1 VEAFADGSLERREL
15 LAGAAT
21 SLVSIAAFP
30 RVARADEPATTL
42 TQVYN
47 DEEDKYSLAVPG
59 DWERALGDTSPNPQ
73 STRKVVAFYPQG
85 QPEINVNVVA
95 TALGADYP
103 KMGSFGSPDEFAF
116 GVAAGMTRP
125 KPKQGPKQFSY
136 VLDAKN
142 AGDRYVIE
150 YTVERPEENFSTSFF
165 SARRRHH
172 RPRDTSVSIPVERFR
187 MPIDYSK
194 WDDIDS
200 DSDDET
206 PPKPAPAAQKKGTS
220 DATAA
225 APASSVEFDKK
236 SKQEATGSAWNM
248 NSWHFEETKLDEW
261 GRARLKELLHR
272 APVSEYID
280 VDGLELDLD
289 AKIVCREVKGDCW
302 VHVRKGKKVWGHDF
316 DCAIDWAGAIRGGS
330 GLQIHGFAEWN
341 WAVDDEEIE
350 IPRAHGSGSSLQT
363 RGVRRGEEG
372 HRLQV
377 RNVCKGARGQ
387 GTRQTR
393 RRGRRR
399 AEGG

>member
-1 VEAFADGSLERREL
+1 MQGVGRVVLKRNTFLLLARSAVNKQHEPSTKVVASCQIAITSSCSSVETHLRCANLAARSLVAQNQTRDIMAQAMFLASTAPHVPKIAHRRADRSATSTAVRKSSNPRASRTRVEAFADGSLERREL

-73 STRKVVAFYPQG
+73 STRKVVAFYPPG

-150 YTVERPEENFSTSFF
+150 YTVERPEENFYQHLLSAVGIGYNGRVNRFF
-165 SARRRHH
+165 TLTAVCPEDRYAEME
-172 RPRDTSVSIPVERFR
+172 PMFR
-187 MPIDYSK
+187 KIFATF
-194 WDDIDS
+194 
-200 DSDDET
+200 ET
-206 PPKPAPAAQKKGTS
+206 PSTLYP
-220 DATAA
+220 
-225 APASSVEFDKK
+225 
-236 SKQEATGSAWNM
+236 
-248 NSWHFEETKLDEW
+248 
-261 GRARLKELLHR
+261 
-272 APVSEYID
+272 
-280 VDGLELDLD
+280 
-289 AKIVCREVKGDCW
+289 
-302 VHVRKGKKVWGHDF
+302 
-316 DCAIDWAGAIRGGS
+316 
-330 GLQIHGFAEWN
+330 
-341 WAVDDEEIE
+341 
-350 IPRAHGSGSSLQT
+350 
-363 RGVRRGEEG
+363 
-372 HRLQV
+372 
-377 RNVCKGARGQ
+377 
-387 GTRQTR
+387 
-393 RRGRRR
+393 
-399 AEGG
+399 

>member
-1 VEAFADGSLERREL
+1 
-15 LAGAAT
+15 
-21 SLVSIAAFP
+21 
-30 RVARADEPATTL
+30 
-42 TQVYN
+42 
-47 DEEDKYSLAVPG
+47 
-59 DWERALGDTSPNPQ
+59 
-73 STRKVVAFYPQG
+73 
-85 QPEINVNVVA
+85 
-95 TALGADYP
+95 
-103 KMGSFGSPDEFAF
+103 
-116 GVAAGMTRP
+116 
-125 KPKQGPKQFSY
+125 
-136 VLDAKN
+136 
-142 AGDRYVIE
+142 
-150 YTVERPEENFSTSFF
+150 
-165 SARRRHH
+165 
-172 RPRDTSVSIPVERFR
+172 

-272 APVSEYID
+272 APVSEYIEL
-280 VDGLELDLD
+280 DGLELDLD

-316 DCAIDWAGAIRGGS
+316 DCAIDWAGSIRGGS

-350 IPRAHGSGSSLQT
+350 IPVHMAQEVPFKRAVCAAVKKVIVSRCETFAKELAAKEPAKREGGEGGGLKEGNVQVGQYKKYEAGPDGVAALQERARQMSLEK
-363 RGVRRGEEG
+363 GEEG
-372 HRLQV
+372 ATGKEQKRLHSQV
-377 RNVCKGARGQ
+377 P
-387 GTRQTR
+387 TH
-393 RRGRRR
+393 
-399 AEGG
+399 